1 MSRYLLLHLHVFK
14 DGVHP
19 PGLGEH
25 GSEGGG
31 VADDEDPRAN
41 LSGRQAHGEILS
53 LSLKKRNKN
62 PPKNGDQGLKRADN
76 NDVLFER
83 ADQGSEQ
90 HPIRRVFAYFP
101 PGVC

>member
-1 MSRYLLLHLHVFK
+1 MFRYLLLHLHVFK

-25 GSEGGG
+25 GSERGG

-53 LSLKKRNKN
+53 LSFKKK
-62 PPKNGDQGLKRADN
+62 KIKK
-76 NDVLFER
+76 
-83 ADQGSEQ
+83 
-90 HPIRRVFAYFP
+90 IKKW
-101 PGVC
+101 

>member
-25 GSEGGG
+25 GSERGG
-31 VADDEDPRAN
+31 VSDDEDPRAN

-53 LSLKKRNKN
+53 LSLKKINQ
-62 PPKNGDQGLKRADN
+62 KNGDQGLKRASN

-83 ADQGSEQ
+83 VDQGSEQ
-90 HPIRRVFAYFP
+90 HLITRLFAYFP
-101 PGVC
+101 PGVW